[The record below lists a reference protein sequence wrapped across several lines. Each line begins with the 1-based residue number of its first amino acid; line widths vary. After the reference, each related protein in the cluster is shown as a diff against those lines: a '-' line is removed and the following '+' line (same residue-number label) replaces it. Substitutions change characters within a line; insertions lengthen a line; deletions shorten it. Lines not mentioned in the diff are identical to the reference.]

1 MRSFFALLALLAWG
15 QANAAQIY
23 LLFEPDCGERI
34 RYSRT
39 VEDVSQMDYYA
50 YSLPAGFGVRMLLET
65 DAAGATVRNRLPEE
79 VLSCGSFTVTEDQ
92 AARVNDGVDQLFL
105 LTSMPDGGY
114 RQQPVLMAAV
124 LEEMNGNVRYRSP
137 FAAFSFEPEN
147 SVIGVDLT
155 TEDESS
161 QVYFEGQQGSDCL
174 ASYLIRQ
181 QNSGTAYPSI
191 DYRIVPGLGV
201 VERNL
206 AGDGRFS
213 DGETIVATEVNGQQL
228 EEYLEANCARAE
240 PRTTFVPLYIEPV
253 PPTSASPSIAANE
266 TPEVKAVDPE
276 SYTTVAAPA
285 VPSAPAR
292 TIHTVAPGE
301 TLYAISRRYGV
312 SVPEIKQANG
322 LVDNTIR
329 VGQELTIGSE
339 DTYASTTPYA
349 PSAPE
354 PVVSRPVVPPAA
366 LPADE
371 PTTVVVPPA
380 PAEPREEYTPEPAA
394 DPVPVTPPS
403 APTESTAEYHVVK
416 PGETLASL
424 ARRFGYTTERFKEF
438 NNLQDAQVAL
448 VGQRLRTS
456 HCSCPPAAEQ
466 TPVPV
471 ETTYDAPSYT
481 ETYPTSRPVV
491 APSPYRPLEEETV
504 EMDTNTDAA
513 TPPAYGAPLQ
523 QGRAFHTVKDG
534 ESLYGIARQYRMTV
548 TELQE
553 LNDLRPADVI
563 VPFQKLYVN

>member
-1 MRSFFALLALLAWG
+1 MRSLFAFLALLTWG

-23 LLFEPDCGERI
+23 LLFETECGERI

-50 YSLPAGFGVRMLLET
+50 YSLPAGFGARMLLET

-92 AARVNDGVDQLFL
+92 ANRINDGVDQLFL
-105 LTSMPDGGY
+105 LTSLPDGGY

-124 LEEMNGNVRYRSP
+124 LEEMNGSVRYRSP
-137 FAAFSFEPEN
+137 FAAFSFSPEN

-155 TEDESS
+155 ADDESS

-181 QNSGTAYPSI
+181 ENSGTAYPSI
-191 DYRIVPGLGV
+191 DYRIVPGLGI

-213 DGETIVATEVNGQQL
+213 DGESIVAQDVNGRPL
-228 EEYLEANCARAE
+228 EDYLEATCARAE
-240 PRTTFVPLYIEPV
+240 PATTFVPLYIEPV
-253 PPTSASPSIAANE
+253 ASATEASPVVAS
-266 TPEVKAVDPE
+266 TSPE
-276 SYTTVAAPA
+276 SKTV
-285 VPSAPAR
+285 VPEPLDIPSSAPAR

-329 VGQELTIGSE
+329 VGQELSIGVDDVYPSGSATS
-339 DTYASTTPYA
+339 TYVPPVVE
-349 PSAPE
+349 PSAP
-354 PVVSRPVVPPAA
+354 RPI
-366 LPADE
+366 
-371 PTTVVVPPA
+371 VPPA
-380 PAEPREEYTPEPAA
+380 PSVDEEPNAVVIPPSRPEPAQESYTPA
-394 DPVPVTPPS
+394 PAPDPVPVTPPS
-403 APTESTAEYHVVK
+403 VSESSSVAEYHVVQ

-424 ARRFGYTTERFKEF
+424 ARRYGYTTERFKEF
-438 NNLQDAQVAL
+438 NDLQDAQVAL

-456 HCSCPPAAEQ
+456 HCSCPPAAARP
-466 TPVPV
+466 TPVPAEV
-471 ETTYDAPSYT
+471 YPTVPAYT

-491 APSPYRPLEEETV
+491 MPSAYRPVEEEAAASSV
-504 EMDTNTDAA
+504 EETP

-523 QGRAFHTVKDG
+523 QERAFHTVKDG

>member
-1 MRSFFALLALLAWG
+1 MRSFFAFLALLTWG

-23 LLFEPDCGERI
+23 LLFEPDCGELI
-34 RYSRT
+34 RYGRT
-39 VEDVSQMDYYA
+39 VDDVSQMDYYA

-65 DAAGATVRNRLPEE
+65 DAAGATVRKRLPEE
-79 VLSCGSFTVTEDQ
+79 ALSCGSFTVTEEQ
-92 AARVNDGVDQLFL
+92 AGRVNDGVDQLFL
-105 LTSMPDGGY
+105 LYAMPEGGF

-124 LEEMNGNVRYRSP
+124 LEEMNGSVRYRSP
-137 FAAFSFEPEN
+137 FASFSFEPEN

-161 QVYFEGQQGSDCL
+161 RVYFEGQQGRDCL
-174 ASYLIRQ
+174 ASYLLRQ
-181 QNSGTAYPSI
+181 ENSGTAYPSI

-213 DGETIVATEVNGQQL
+213 DGETIVAKEVNGKPL
-228 EEYLEANCARAE
+228 EEYLEGNCDRAE
-240 PRTTFVPLYIEPV
+240 PRTTFVPLYIEPI
-253 PPTSASPSIAANE
+253 PPTTASPSIAAGE
-266 TPEVKAVDPE
+266 TAEVKTGEPE
-276 SYTTVAAPA
+276 TYTTVAAPA
-285 VPSAPAR
+285 APAR

-329 VGQELTIGSE
+329 VGQELTIGS
-339 DTYASTTPYA
+339 DATYASTTPYA
-349 PSAPE
+349 PPVAE
-354 PVVSRPVVPPAA
+354 PPVSRPVVPPAA
-366 LPADE
+366 VPAEE
-371 PTTVVVPPA
+371 PGLVVPPPA
-380 PAEPREEYTPEPAA
+380 PAPEETYSTVPAP
-394 DPVPVTPPS
+394 DPVAVTPPS
-403 APTESTAEYHVVK
+403 VPTETTAEYHVVK

-424 ARRFGYTTERFKEF
+424 ARRYGYTTERFKEF
-438 NNLQDAQVAL
+438 NNLRDAQVAL

-456 HCSCPPAAEQ
+456 HCTCPPAAQQ

-471 ETTYDAPSYT
+471 ETAYDAPSYT

-504 EMDTNTDAA
+504 ETETNTGPA

-523 QGRAFHTVKDG
+523 QERAFHTVKDG

-548 TELQE
+548 AELQE
-553 LNDLRPADVI
+553 LNELRPADVI